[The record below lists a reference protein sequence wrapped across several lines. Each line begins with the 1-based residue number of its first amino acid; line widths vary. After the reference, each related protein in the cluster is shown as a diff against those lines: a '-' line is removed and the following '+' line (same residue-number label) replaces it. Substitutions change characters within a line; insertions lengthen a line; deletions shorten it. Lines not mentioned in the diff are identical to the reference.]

1 MKLNKMIAIGLM
13 GVMTM
18 GVIAG
23 CGADT
28 KKAEGGVP
36 ASKVTG
42 TVTLAGS
49 VDHQVP
55 VLGTATNERPGIS

>member
-28 KKAEGGVP
+28 KNAEGGVP

-42 TVTLAGS
+42 TVTASGSRALLPLAQLAG
-49 VDHQVP
+49 DQFK
-55 VLGTATNERPGIS
+55 A